1 MVSLSKIFYIFF
13 FIGCFLGVVGLVM
26 KNILIL
32 LYAIFFFSIMISS
45 FIKDNGLTVDSKRFD
60 NLVNLQEYSP
70 DGSSNRFY
78 NFFFQVYLV
87 IFLLPVA
94 FLLMVPIMYITLA
107 FMHILTI
114 SNHELPSINFFDSLL
129 NPILIIFITLII
141 SAICIYRPMQRMGTI
156 QNHNQSRNKFKF
168 TRFFSVII
176 IGFIILF
183 GYSMIFD
190 TILSNT
196 NHNEGTCNICGS
208 HVDYESKVNNKVIYQ
223 FCLYHAMGWA
233 FLHPINIIVN
243 PPIHGYGFE
252 DQFSLND
259 IQILLSALL
268 GILTWVFI
276 IGFAFILGSGYTWN
290 WAKGLSNTAK
300 HG

>member
-1 MVSLSKIFYIFF
+1 M
-13 FIGCFLGVVGLVM
+13 M
-26 KNILIL
+26 RNISIL
-32 LYAIFFFSIMISS
+32 LFAGIVFLLGSF
-45 FIKDNGLTVDSKRFD
+45 FIKDNGLKGDSKHFNNLD
-60 NLVNLQEYSP
+60 NLQKYSP

-87 IFLLPVA
+87 IFLLPAA
-94 FLLMVPIMYITLA
+94 FLLMVPTMYITLV

-114 SNHELPSINFFDSLL
+114 SNYELPSINFFDSLL
-129 NPILIIFITLII
+129 NPILIIFVILII
-141 SAICIYRPMQRMGTI
+141 SAIGIYRPMQRMGTI
-156 QNHNQSRNKFKF
+156 QNHNQSRKKFKF

-183 GYSMIFD
+183 GYSIIFE
-190 TILSNT
+190 TMLSNT
-196 NHNEGTCNICGS
+196 NHKEGACNICGS
-208 HVDYESKVNNKVIYQ
+208 HVDYEYKVNNKVIYQ

-233 FLHPINIIVN
+233 FIHPINIIVN
-243 PPIHGYGFE
+243 PPTHAYGFE

-276 IGFAFILGSGYTWN
+276 IGFAFIIGSGYTWN
-290 WAKGLSNTAK
+290 GAKGIANAAK